1 MRTVAKCIFQG
12 KNGSLNAMES
22 LNEVR
27 TINENGLH
35 AAFFH
40 SPTQTKQP
48 FLLWRNNY
56 FFHRRKKTQVRYFC
70 RSFSPAIL
78 WQCWALTD
86 SKDHNVF
93 IFLCKKKRF
102 VVAEKNRCSS
112 NQKVFLLFHP
122 CNNVSCLF
130 STFKR

>member
-56 FFHRRKKTQVRYFC
+56 FFYRRKKP
-70 RSFSPAIL
+70 RSDTF
-78 WQCWALTD
+78 
-86 SKDHNVF
+86 
-93 IFLCKKKRF
+93 
-102 VVAEKNRCSS
+102 AE
-112 NQKVFLLFHP
+112 VFLLQF
-122 CNNVSCLF
+122 CDNVE
-130 STFKR
+130 R